1 MVLEYRYIVYSNL
14 EVELGVVVL
23 KTIKAEAHITILAPI
38 YCVPP
43 RIKLGAHDT
52 SSLWLGLL
60 ACWQDSPNEMSFHK
74 SWNYIVRLILPWHFV
89 FNHSFILYEETVC

>member
-1 MVLEYRYIVYSNL
+1 MVLEYRYIVYSTL

-23 KTIKAEAHITILAPI
+23 KTIKTEAHITILAPI

-43 RIKLGAHDT
+43 PLKLGAHNT

-60 ACWQDSPNEMSFHK
+60 ACW
-74 SWNYIVRLILPWHFV
+74 
-89 FNHSFILYEETVC
+89 